1 MWLTLYFPVKYLLV
15 LASLFVFC
23 HVLKK
28 VQAIFLKRIFTQNHN
43 KLWQKWYF
51 TISTITKSK
60 ICFDTRAG
68 SEGGESQPFSF
79 TMRYYTFVSCWLP
92 FFLFFVS
99 VSVTFFYSTLFC
111 EPSISAGNQ
120 CAKLTAAAFN
130 SVYFSVRTRF
140 DRGKTT
146 HKFISCKYVQKET
159 DLIYFVS
166 LLEVYEEMFR
176 NVLLSNIC

>member
-1 MWLTLYFPVKYLLV
+1 MSSKRFRLFFWKGYLHKITTNCGKSDILRYRPSQRARYV
-15 LASLFVFC
+15 LIRGRGLRGANRSRSVLRWGTTRLF
-23 HVLKK
+23 HVG
-28 VQAIFLKRIFTQNHN
+28 F
-43 KLWQKWYF
+43 
-51 TISTITKSK
+51 
-60 ICFDTRAG
+60 
-68 SEGGESQPFSF
+68 
-79 TMRYYTFVSCWLP
+79 P

>member
-1 MWLTLYFPVKYLLV
+1 MSSKRFRLFFWKGYLHEITTNCGKSDILRYRPSQRARYV
-15 LASLFVFC
+15 LIRGRGLRGAN
-23 HVLKK
+23 
-28 VQAIFLKRIFTQNHN
+28 R
-43 KLWQKWYF
+43 
-51 TISTITKSK
+51 
-60 ICFDTRAG
+60 
-68 SEGGESQPFSF
+68 SQFSF
-79 TMRYYTFVSCWLP
+79 TMRYYTFVSCWLS
-92 FFLFFVS
+92 FCFLWAL
-99 VSVTFFYSTLFC
+99 SVTFFFYSTLFC